1 MKYSK
6 LKSEFSPILD
16 MLQLKVFE
24 QDFSLKSDFSR
35 RHLCPNPPALAGGRL
50 SVILQ
55 YKLSLK
61 AISLLVR

>member
-1 MKYSK
+1 
-6 LKSEFSPILD
+6 